1 MRHQFRLPAI
11 IGSQKKNGNSYCLA
25 KIVPDSLPVSYKT
38 IQFAEA
44 NIDIVH
50 DVSNAR
56 TAMIIVL
63 RMIANPTHGAI
74 NIVVDEPS
82 WWGITLIFS
91 RLFHFRSRTR
101 IRILTQL
108 DCIFRSVPD

>member
-1 MRHQFRLPAI
+1 MKHQFRLLAI

-56 TAMIIVL
+56 TAMIVVL
-63 RMIANPTHGAI
+63 RMISNPTRAI
-74 NIVVDEPS
+74 NIVLDEPS
-82 WWGITLIFS
+82 WWGIALVFL
-91 RLFHFRSRTR
+91 RLFPFSKSRTY
-101 IRILTQL
+101 L
-108 DCIFRSVPD
+108 SPDSTGLHIS